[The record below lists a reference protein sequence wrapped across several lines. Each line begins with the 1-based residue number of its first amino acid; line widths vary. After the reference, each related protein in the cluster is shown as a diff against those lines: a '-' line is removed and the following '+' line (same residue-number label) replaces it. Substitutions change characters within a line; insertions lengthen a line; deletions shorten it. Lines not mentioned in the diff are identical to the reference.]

1 MLVATH
7 ERRKGHRFT
16 KYSIP
21 TIHDGERHCS
31 NFRINYLASA
41 SRVSLFLFPPSL
53 FSFFQFNGDTLYRVL
68 IARYA
73 NATIFRLVKPVAI
86 HATC

>member
-1 MLVATH
+1 MLATL
-7 ERRKGHRFT
+7 ERKG
-16 KYSIP
+16 YQNI
-21 TIHDGERHCS
+21 
-31 NFRINYLASA
+31 
-41 SRVSLFLFPPSL
+41 LFQRSTMVKDTARTFELITLHLRREFP
-53 FSFFQFNGDTLYRVL
+53 SFFFLQFNGDTLYRVL